1 MAHVG
6 EITTVGKSRSALV
19 AEIGVVQVTQWVL
32 SYESLDIVDC
42 FEFFRLILFSRIV
55 GLETDNMKNWF

>member
-1 MAHVG
+1 M
-6 EITTVGKSRSALV
+6 

-42 FEFFRLILFSRIV
+42 FEFFRLILFSRIMA
-55 GLETDNMKNWF
+55 LKLTI